1 MANDKGGGPG
11 TFQRGQVKSTVDP
24 PYKQGSNKGSG
35 NGMTGP
41 FDKPRSG
48 GDNGLPTHV
57 YDNNIKSTKS
67 TPKPGVYMTAPSS
80 QGPNREGTVQNKY

>member
-11 TFQRGQVKSTVDP
+11 TNTRGQVKSTNDP
-24 PYKQGSNKGSG
+24 PFKKGSNMGSG

-57 YDNNIKSTKS
+57 YDTGIKTKA
-67 TPKPGVYMTAPSS
+67 PAPGVYMTAPSS
-80 QGPNREGTVQNKY
+80 QGPNREGTVQNKF

>member
-11 TFQRGQVKSTVDP
+11 TTTRGQVKTTNYP
-24 PYKQGSNKGSG
+24 PFDKGSNKGSG

-57 YDNNIKSTKS
+57 YDNNIKQAGKA
-67 TPKPGVYMTAPSS
+67 PAPGVYMTSPSA
-80 QGPNREGTVQNKY
+80 QGPTREGTVQNKY

>member
-11 TFQRGQVKSTVDP
+11 TTTRGQTKTTLYP
-24 PYKQGSNKGSG
+24 PFNKPGKG
-35 NGMTGP
+35 EQNGMTGP
-41 FDKPRSG
+41 FDKARSG

-80 QGPNREGTVQNKY
+80 QGPNRPGTVQNRY

>member
-11 TFQRGQVKSTVDP
+11 TTTRGQTKTTMYP
-24 PYKQGSNKGSG
+24 PFNKGSDKGSQG
-35 NGMTGP
+35 NMTGT

-57 YDNNIKSTKS
+57 YDTNIKTKA
-67 TPKPGVYMTAPSS
+67 PAPGVYMTAPSS
-80 QGPNREGTVQNKY
+80 QGPTRDGTVQNKY

>member
-11 TFQRGQVKSTVDP
+11 TTTRGQVKTTNYP
-24 PYKQGSNKGSG
+24 PFNKPGSG
-35 NGMTGP
+35 QQNGMTGP

-57 YDNNIKSTKS
+57 YDNNIKSAGKA
-67 TPKPGVYMTAPSS
+67 PKPGVYMTSPSS